1 MQRSWKELV
10 TEIVRQLPERFTL
23 ADVTRYESHLAAS
36 YPNNKHIAA
45 KIRQTL
51 QVLRNQGQIAFEG
64 SGRYRRLDAAPRFSA
79 LLDFGVAGELSS
91 RAQIARLVLE
101 TWAELNLY
109 CLNCTADA
117 LTRLSANTPVADFEC
132 AECATRY
139 QLKGKDGRFGPTITG
154 AAYEPTI
161 AAIRHGSCPEYM
173 LLEYDTRF
181 DTVVFGS
188 AIRGAAITED
198 RVIPRR
204 PLGETARRAGWVGCN
219 IHVDGLPKVQFVR
232 PAPIER
238 GDARADWSA
247 LLAADEPT
255 PMPNAR
261 PMVEKL

>member
-1 MQRSWKELV
+1 MQRSWKDLI

-23 ADVTRYESHLAAS
+23 ADVTRYEAHLAAS

-51 QVLRNQGQIAFEG
+51 QVLRNQGQLAFEG

-79 LLDFGVAGELSS
+79 LLDFRVADEFSS
-91 RAQIARLVLE
+91 RQQIARLVLE

-132 AECATRY
+132 GECATRY
-139 QLKGKDGRFGPTITG
+139 QLKGKDGRFGGTLTG

-161 AAIRHGSCPEYM
+161 ASIRRGNCPEYM

-181 DTVVFGS
+181 HTVVFGS

-198 RVIPRR
+198 RVIARK
-204 PLGETARRAGWVGCN
+204 PLATNARRAGWVGCTIN
-219 IHVDGLPKVQFVR
+219 VGGLPYVQFVR

-238 GDARADWSA
+238 GNARADWSA
-247 LLAADEPT
+247 LQ
-255 PMPNAR
+255 
-261 PMVEKL
+261 